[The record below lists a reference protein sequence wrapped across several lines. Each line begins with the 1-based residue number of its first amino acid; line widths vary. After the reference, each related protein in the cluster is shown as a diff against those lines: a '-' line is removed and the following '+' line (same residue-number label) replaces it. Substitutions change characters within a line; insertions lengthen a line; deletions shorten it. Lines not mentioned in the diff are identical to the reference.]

1 VAWPVGAVLGL
12 RASLGSLV
20 VCLFFLRSC
29 SLAGVFSFFFPPRL
43 CCARPLFIMI
53 TARVGSHRKD
63 AHRRS
68 VIKRTSRQRQRRY
81 APAG

>member
-29 SLAGVFSFFFPPRL
+29 SLAGVFSFFFSSALVLREASL
-43 CCARPLFIMI
+43 YNDN
-53 TARVGSHRKD
+53 S
-63 AHRRS
+63 
-68 VIKRTSRQRQRRY
+68 
-81 APAG
+81 